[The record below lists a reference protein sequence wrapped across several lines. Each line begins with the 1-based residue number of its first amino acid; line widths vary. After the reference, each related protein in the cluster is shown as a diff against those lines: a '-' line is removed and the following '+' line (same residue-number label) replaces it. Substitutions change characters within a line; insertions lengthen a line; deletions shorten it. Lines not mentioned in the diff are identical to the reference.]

1 MAENQNNSQT
11 NERLASLEAKL
22 EFLKE
27 LLQEIR
33 DDLKTQPT
41 RAELD
46 DLTERLGKAEDKI
59 SELEKSN
66 TALVVKMSLLSAGL
80 GAAISVAIKL
90 LS

>member
-1 MAENQNNSQT
+1 MAENQT

-46 DLTERLGKAEDKI
+46 DLAERLAKAEDRLVD
-59 SELEKSN
+59 LEK
-66 TALVVKMSLLSAGL
+66 AKVELMVKMSLLTAAI
-80 GAAISVAIKL
+80 GAAVSLAIKFVG
-90 LS
+90 

>member
-1 MAENQNNSQT
+1 MAENQT

-46 DLTERLGKAEDKI
+46 DLSQRLSKAEDKI
-59 SELEKSN
+59 SELEK
-66 TALVVKMSLLSAGL
+66 AKVELMVKMGVLTAAIGIAVSLLMKFVG
-80 GAAISVAIKL
+80 
-90 LS
+90 

>member
-1 MAENQNNSQT
+1 MAETTT

-41 RAELD
+41 RVELD
-46 DLTERLGKAEDKI
+46 DIGDRLEKAEDKI
-59 SELEKSN
+59 SELEK
-66 TALVVKMSLLSAGL
+66 AKIELMVKMSVLTAGIGIAVSLLMKYL
-80 GAAISVAIKL
+80 N
-90 LS
+90 

>member
-1 MAENQNNSQT
+1 MAENQT

-46 DLTERLGKAEDKI
+46 DLSDRLAKAEDKI
-59 SELEKSN
+59 SALEKKQVE
-66 TALVVKMSLLSAGL
+66 LMVKMSLLTAGI
-80 GAAISVAIKL
+80 GMAVSL
-90 LS
+90 LMKFVG

>member
-1 MAENQNNSQT
+1 MAAEQT

-46 DLTERLGKAEDKI
+46 DLANRLEKVEDRI
-59 SELEKSN
+59 TDLEKSN
-66 TALVVKMSLLSAGL
+66 TALTAKMSILSGGIAMAVTIL
-80 GAAISVAIKL
+80 AKL
-90 LS
+90 LLHI